1 MSDTAPVVDDRPE
14 ANRYEIT
21 VDDQVAYLNYR
32 RNDEHV
38 LLSHTEVPESLRG
51 KGLGQ
56 RLARHAMDEAR
67 RTGEHVI
74 VKCPFVTAWL
84 RGHREYDDLVIA
96 RVSETGEVN
105 RQPPTGPR

>member
-21 VDDQVAYLNYR
+21 VDDQVAYLDYR

-84 RGHREYDDLVIA
+84 RRHPEYNDIVVAKVKENGDV
-96 RVSETGEVN
+96 E
-105 RQPPTGPR
+105 RQPPREPR

>member
-1 MSDTAPVVDDRPE
+1 MSDTAPVVLDRPE
-14 ANRYEIT
+14 VNRYEIA

-51 KGLGQ
+51 QGLGQ
-56 RLARHAMDEAR
+56 QLARHAMDEAR

-84 RGHREYDDLVIA
+84 RRHPEYNDIVVAKVKEDGDV
-96 RVSETGEVN
+96 E
-105 RQPPTGPR
+105 RQPPREPR